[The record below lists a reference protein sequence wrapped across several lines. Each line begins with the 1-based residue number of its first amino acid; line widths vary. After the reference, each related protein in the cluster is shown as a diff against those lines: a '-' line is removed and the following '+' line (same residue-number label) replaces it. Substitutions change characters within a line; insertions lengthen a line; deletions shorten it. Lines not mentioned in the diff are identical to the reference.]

1 MNYDKYIGKG
11 WSYSLKSGTE
21 IYYIIDIKEVDVKR
35 SVKDENGRTIFDQ
48 IPHKKGDGFKTVMRT
63 EVVKKPALLAIK
75 VKYTTTSLRYSITN
89 PTAQYAV
96 NDSFFDK
103 LKRDKSGD
111 KLIYGCLKYLFEISM
126 DRWKIRY
133 SGYKNLLRG

>member
-96 NDSFFDK
+96 NDNFFGR
-103 LKRDKSGD
+103 LKRDKTGD
-111 KLIYGCLKYLFEISM
+111 KK
-126 DRWKIRY
+126 
-133 SGYKNLLRG
+133 